1 MDYHPLFFLL
11 ITLLHISP
19 LLSQSNPLIQKL
31 SPDKHQYQKYTQA
44 LEAVFGM
51 GIRLQ
56 LLLENHDSH
65 NFVVSPLS
73 TVVVIAQLMLGAEGE
88 FQDQLY
94 ELLSIPKPKVVP
106 QTIYHYGKGGN
117 TTNSLRYAE
126 FHLQLSGLVK
136 ALQKR
141 RGDEL
146 FVLDQDNALF
156 YSVDI
161 HLKDQFQRCME
172 KFYETEIK
180 SLDFR
185 QDTKSFINNW
195 ASTHTNGIINNI
207 LTTSPPPSTT
217 SILLNS
223 IYFKAEWDQP
233 FSDQFNRVDKFYVA
247 ENTTVDITYML
258 GTLEHIPFV
267 EMADFRLLSLPY
279 KDKELGMYILY
290 PTQKHEFK
298 YNIKKFVQKLPP
310 ELVYQ
315 ALLNLKDHDVIVKI
329 PKLSLSNTLNILEP
343 LQQYAQFKKDQQAKV
358 TKARVSFRF
367 SSPRLD
373 DGAEI
378 IKEIQ
383 NELSKARNYTLPVTH
398 KDIILTAA
406 ADDSKLRVSNIV
418 QQMVFSINEKGTEA
432 AAITAGVTDYIG
444 GQKVVVLNR
453 PFCFFI
459 RHEATS
465 ATIFWGTISDP
476 SKS

>member
-1 MDYHPLFFLL
+1 MDCHPLVLLL

-19 LLSQSNPLIQKL
+19 LLSQSNPLIQRL
-31 SPDKHQYQKYTQA
+31 NPDKEQYQRYTQA
-44 LEAVFGM
+44 LEAIFGM

-56 LLLENHDSH
+56 VLLDKHDSP

-73 TVVVIAQLMLGAEGE
+73 TVVVIGQLMLGAEGE

-94 ELLSIPKPKVVP
+94 DLLSLPKPKVVP
-106 QTIYHYGKGGN
+106 QMIYQYGKGGN
-117 TTNSLRYAE
+117 TSSSLRYAE

-146 FVLDQDNALF
+146 FILDQDNALF

-161 HLKDQFQRCME
+161 HLKDQFQRYME

-185 QDTKSFINNW
+185 QDTKSIINHW
-195 ASTHTNGIINNI
+195 ASSHTNGIINNI
-207 LTTSPPPSTT
+207 LSTSPPPSTT

-233 FSDQFNRVDKFYVA
+233 FSDQFNRVDKFYVS
-247 ENTTVDITYML
+247 ENRTVDTTYML
-258 GTLEHIPFV
+258 GTLEQIPFV
-267 EMADFRLLSLPY
+267 EMNDFRLLSLPY

-290 PTQKHEFK
+290 PTQNHEHK
-298 YNIKKFVQKLPP
+298 YNMKKFVQKLRP
-310 ELVYQ
+310 ELLYQ
-315 ALLNLKDHDVIVKI
+315 ALLGLRGHDVIVKI
-329 PKLSLSNTLNILEP
+329 PKLSLSNTLSILEP
-343 LQQYAQFKKDQQAKV
+343 LQEYAQFKKEQQAKA
-358 TKARVSFRF
+358 TKARISFRF
-367 SSPRLD
+367 NSPRLD

-383 NELSKARNYTLPVTH
+383 NELNKAKNFTVPRSY
-398 KDIILTAA
+398 KDIILTGA
-406 ADDSKLRVSNIV
+406 ADESKLRVSNIV

-432 AAITAGVTDYIG
+432 AAVTAGVTDYIG